1 MISGWNPRVVTWL
14 GALMGAL
21 TLLFILP
28 NLALWIIL
36 GLAVGVIVYS
46 FVELVRDHD
55 ERQQKRTQNSVNR
68 LQTTHEWDRFVAAR
82 KQYDQDIEAWMDS
95 DELIARR
102 GF

>member
-1 MISGWNPRVVTWL
+1 MISGWNSRVVTWMV
-14 GALMGAL
+14 ALMGAL
-21 TLLFILP
+21 VLLLYLP
-28 NLALWIIL
+28 NLALWILL
-36 GLAVGVIVYS
+36 GLAVAVIIYS

-55 ERQQKRTQNSVNR
+55 ERQKRPQNSVKH

-82 KQYDQDIEAWMDS
+82 KQYDQDIETWMDS